1 MSYNISFMNEFTCA
15 YINDSEVTK
24 FAIMYL
30 KMINLLINVLISCSA
45 ANLDGSAFEKKK
57 RLNLSTPEM
66 QCTLECFAS

>member
-1 MSYNISFMNEFTCA
+1 MSHNISFINECTCA
-15 YINDSEVTK
+15 YISDSEVTK

-45 ANLDGSAFEKKK
+45 ANLDGSAFEKK

-66 QCTLECFAS
+66 QCTLECFDS